1 MPVSRHQTQR
11 TLSIR
16 TQLSPSC
23 SWKPAREWVT
33 APYMDRTTE
42 AINQLLKTVRTLR
55 SPGGCNWDISQ
66 TLKTLRPY
74 MLEEAYEVAD
84 AVDKDDMDDLKKELG
99 DLLLHIVM
107 AADIC
112 SEQNIFNM
120 ADVAEQITQKLI
132 RRHPHVFDETSD
144 LTPEQVEKQWEAIK
158 AEEKKNLKKKFFDSI
173 PAAMPALQKAWRI
186 QQRASDVG
194 FPFKTREQNTEA
206 ILDLLKKEDLTE
218 ETVGSILQL
227 VSDMARQSG
236 IEPEKALRDKNTD
249 FIQRFNHLEELLEYK
264 GYSLGNVEDEVL
276 RQSIGIAFNGN

>member
-1 MPVSRHQTQR
+1 
-11 TLSIR
+11 
-16 TQLSPSC
+16 
-23 SWKPAREWVT
+23 
-33 APYMDRTTE
+33 MDRTTE

-194 FPFKTREQNTEA
+194 FPFKTREQNMEE
-206 ILDLLKKEDLTE
+206 ILDLLKNEDLTE

-249 FIQRFNHLEELLEYK
+249 FIQRFNHLEELLEHK
-264 GYSLGNVEDEVL
+264 GYSLGNVGNEVL
-276 RQSIGIAFNGN
+276 QQFIGIAFNGN

>member
-1 MPVSRHQTQR
+1 
-11 TLSIR
+11 
-16 TQLSPSC
+16 
-23 SWKPAREWVT
+23 
-33 APYMDRTTE
+33 MDRTTE

-236 IEPEKALRDKNTD
+236 IEPEKALRDRNRD
-249 FIQRFNHLEELLEYK
+249 FIQRFNHLEELLEHK
-264 GYSLGNVEDEVL
+264 GYSLGNVEEEVL

>member
-1 MPVSRHQTQR
+1 
-11 TLSIR
+11 
-16 TQLSPSC
+16 
-23 SWKPAREWVT
+23 
-33 APYMDRTTE
+33 MDRTTE
-42 AINQLLKTVRTLR
+42 AINELLKTVRTLR

-158 AEEKKNLKKKFFDSI
+158 AQEKKSQKKKFFDSI

-194 FPFKTREQNTEA
+194 FPFRTREQNTEE
-206 ILDLLKKEDLTE
+206 IFDLLKKEDLTE

-227 VSDMARQSG
+227 VSDTARQSG
-236 IEPEKALRDKNTD
+236 IEPEKALRDRNRD
-249 FIQRFNHLEELLEYK
+249 FIQRFNHLEELLELK
-264 GYSLGNVEDEVL
+264 GYSLGNAEDEVL
-276 RQSIGIAFNGN
+276 QQIIGIAFSGN

>member
-1 MPVSRHQTQR
+1 
-11 TLSIR
+11 
-16 TQLSPSC
+16 
-23 SWKPAREWVT
+23 
-33 APYMDRTTE
+33 MDRTTE
-42 AINQLLKTVRTLR
+42 AINELLKTVRTLR

-158 AEEKKNLKKKFFDSI
+158 AQEKKSQKKKFFDSI

-194 FPFKTREQNTEA
+194 FPFKTREQNTEE
-206 ILDLLKKEDLTE
+206 IVDLLNEKDLTE

-227 VSDMARQSG
+227 VSDTARQSG
-236 IEPEKALRDKNTD
+236 IEPEKALRDRNRD
-249 FIQRFNHLEELLEYK
+249 FIQRFN
-264 GYSLGNVEDEVL
+264 
-276 RQSIGIAFNGN
+276 

>member
-1 MPVSRHQTQR
+1 
-11 TLSIR
+11 
-16 TQLSPSC
+16 
-23 SWKPAREWVT
+23 
-33 APYMDRTTE
+33 MDRTTE

-66 TLKTLRPY
+66 TLKPLRPY